1 MAQSVANLTSVLKDA
16 WTSQRVQK
24 QFYNEN
30 PILEKIKT
38 VQGTVMGLQAQVP
51 IHKTRSGGYTSTN
64 AAGGTLNAPGNQ
76 GTDQALYTLIYH
88 WFQISIETAALNQ
101 SDGNAQAII
110 AAKDLEMQGA
120 IDDVSKQC
128 SRQLVNDG
136 SGFIAQCGT
145 TTSSNVIALQPN
157 SAGGR
162 GGQAITRG
170 HLYVGLPVD
179 IGTTADSD
187 AVVAGSVI
195 TAVDETPSAPTIT
208 ISSSVSTTSSHYVSI
223 ANPNS
228 TTAPNPELNGFR
240 NIAGTG
246 SLGGINPATPGEEFW
261 KAATVDTTTTTFSL
275 DLALSLQ
282 QAVFQKSGKYSGVVF
297 TSAKQNA
304 AFYSLLQNQVRYTG
318 EAGLGAGGVGG
329 LTGLS
334 WNNMGINVVPDVY
347 DQDWFYITLDDLVK
361 VTGSITEPT
370 WTSDLEG
377 SGGNVRWAQGT
388 TGFVEGLVWPFNVGA
403 QRRNSHAAATGL
415 TA

>member
-1 MAQSVANLTSVLKDA
+1 MAQSVANLTSVMKDA

-101 SDGNAQAII
+101 SAGNAQAII

-120 IDDVSKQC
+120 IDDTSKQC
-128 SRQLVNDG
+128 SRQLVGDG
-136 SGFIAQCGT
+136 TGFIAQCGT
-145 TTSSNVIALQPN
+145 TTA
-157 SAGGR
+157 SATIVLTPQASGGR
-162 GGQAITRG
+162 GYDAIARG

-179 IGTTADSD
+179 IGTLADSD
-187 AVVAGSVI
+187 SVVTGSVI
-195 TAVDETPSAPTIT
+195 TAVGESATAPTIT
-208 ISSSVSTTSSHYVSI
+208 ISTPVTTSSSNFVSI

-228 TTAPNPELNGFR
+228 ATAPNPELNGFR
-240 NIAGTG
+240 NIVGTG

-261 KAATVDTTTTTFSL
+261 QAAKVDTTTTTFNL
-275 DLALSLQ
+275 DLALDLQ
-282 QAVFQKSGKYSGVVF
+282 RAVFQKTGKYSGTVF

-329 LTGLS
+329 LTGLN
-334 WNNMGINVVPDVY
+334 WNGMGINVVPDVN
-347 DQDWFYITLDDLVK
+347 DSDWFYVTLDDLVK

-377 SGGNVRWAQGT
+377 AGGNVRWGQGT
-388 TGFVEGLVWPFNVGA
+388 TAFTEGLVYPFQVGS
-403 QRRNSHAAATGL
+403 QRRNSSAAATGL